1 MKKIMI
7 LLAMM
12 LACTIN
18 MLAST
23 EEPDQQ
29 VINAFKKEFATA
41 QDITWSMTNQFY
53 RADFENNGE
62 RVFAFYTINGELYCV
77 GRYILSTQLPYYLQK
92 NLKKEYADYWI
103 ADLFE
108 ISGENGTKY
117 YVTLKKGDSKIVL
130 ESGDNI
136 TWELFRKYK
145 ND

>member
-7 LLAMM
+7 LLAVM
-12 LACTIN
+12 LACAIN
-18 MLAST
+18 MLASA

-29 VINAFKKEFATA
+29 IINAFKKEFAAA
-41 QDITWSMTNQFY
+41 QDVTWSLANKYY
-53 RADFENNGE
+53 RADFEFNGE
-62 RVFAFYTINGELYCV
+62 RVFAFYRSNGELYCV

-103 ADLFE
+103 TDLFE

-117 YVTLKKGDSKIVL
+117 YVALKKGDNNIIL

-136 TWELFRKYK
+136 NWELFHKYK